1 MYRYD
6 IITLSPL
13 PERFNPN
20 RILHLRYS
28 YMSFSRVFSTSSF
41 YFTDSRGFNESD
53 FILAQKESGVNPKYC
68 DIAESFL

>member
-28 YMSFSRVFSTSSF
+28 YMSFSRVFSTSSLQKTF
-41 YFTDSRGFNESD
+41 RIQEASSNASIEYHTESH
-53 FILAQKESGVNPKYC
+53 LSMSGGH
-68 DIAESFL
+68 